1 MISCEHSVNIY
12 LTCNSVN
19 MQPAT
24 SKGPGEP
31 VKQSNKYCLIIFGEM
46 LQENSGNA
54 LNIKL
59 SIIKRKILHEE
70 FILE

>member
-1 MISCEHSVNIY
+1 
-12 LTCNSVN
+12 

-46 LQENSGNA
+46 FQENSGNA